1 MHDVNPPDDAP
12 FALQTTPAIGPG
24 IFHQGSLCDPPRG
37 RFRAGFLRYGP
48 GERRKNTRFAQS
60 NAVTQHQKNK
70 NGFVRRSA
78 SKKESL
84 SLKSFLQCTS
94 SGAKQGFGVRM
105 CESPL
110 MRVAKKGAG
119 CRA

>member
-1 MHDVNPPDDAP
+1 M
-12 FALQTTPAIGPG
+12 
-24 IFHQGSLCDPPRG
+24 G
-37 RFRAGFLRYGP
+37 RVS
-48 GERRKNTRFAQS
+48 GERTPGLPSQTRS
-60 NAVTQHQKNK
+60 PSTKKNK

-94 SGAKQGFGVRM
+94 SGAKQAFRVRM